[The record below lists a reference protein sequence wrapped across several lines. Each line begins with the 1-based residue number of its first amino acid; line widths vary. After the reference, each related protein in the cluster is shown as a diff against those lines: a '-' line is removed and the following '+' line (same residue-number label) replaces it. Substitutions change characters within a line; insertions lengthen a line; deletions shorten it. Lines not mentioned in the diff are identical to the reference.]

1 MELNRKIQEAVKSFF
16 KSNFE
21 LDITNVELQH
31 TRKEFEGDVTVVL
44 FPFLKQ
50 LRKAPQLLG
59 E

>member
-1 MELNRKIQEAVKSFF
+1 MELNKKIQEAVKNFF
-16 KSNFE
+16 KSGFE

-50 LRKAPQLLG
+50 LKKAPQLFG
-59 E
+59 D